1 MMARQKQLGFE
12 EALSRL
18 EELVAE
24 LEGGDLSLEDSLRA
38 FEQGIRL
45 VRQCS
50 DRLKAADLRIS
61 QLEEGG
67 NERPLEAGDTE

>member
-1 MMARQKQLGFE
+1 MAKQKQLGFE

-18 EELVAE
+18 ESLVAE
-24 LEGGDLSLEDSLRA
+24 LEGGDLSLEDSLRT

-61 QLEEGG
+61 QLEEEGD
-67 NERPLEAGDTE
+67 ERPLEAGDAE

>member
-1 MMARQKQLGFE
+1 MARQKQLGFE

-18 EELVAE
+18 EDLVAE
-24 LEGGDLSLEDSLRA
+24 LEGGDLSLEDSLRT

-61 QLEEGG
+61 QLEEEG